1 MNGLAPVLGDF
12 LMYGIGKMARS
23 HIAPWRSLF
32 LFCRALTA
40 AFGFKFYLI
49 MPSGPKEAGFLTE
62 RERGILLAR
71 IA

>member
-1 MNGLAPVLGDF
+1 MGWPLLGDF

-49 MPSGPKEAGFLTE
+49 MPSGPKEEGFLTE
-62 RERGILLAR
+62 RERRILLAR